1 MDIKAFIT
9 YDKDV
14 LGGQQVFTGTR
25 VPIETLFDHLEAGV
39 SLDVFL
45 ADFPTVSKEQAI
57 AVLDYEDAIPEEHK
71 QILDSRINA
80 FESGHAKTIEWEEA
94 KKRLSGNK

>member
-25 VPIETLFDHLEAGV
+25 VPVETLFDHLEAGV

-45 ADFPTVSKEQAI
+45 DDFPTVSKEQAI
-57 AVLDYEDAIPEEHK
+57 AVLDMA
-71 QILDSRINA
+71 
-80 FESGHAKTIEWEEA
+80 
-94 KKRLSGNK
+94 NKVLTSKNVVQLYAAVA